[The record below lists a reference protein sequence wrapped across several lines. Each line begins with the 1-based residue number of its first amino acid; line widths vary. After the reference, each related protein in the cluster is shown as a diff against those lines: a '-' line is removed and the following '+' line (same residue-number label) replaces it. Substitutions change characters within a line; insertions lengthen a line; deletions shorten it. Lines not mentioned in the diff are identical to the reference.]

1 MRDTDA
7 CPLAKRTDPPAVA
20 DVPPVT
26 GKFENSSKDPRP
38 FEKTSDLPE
47 APACVITTARQGSD
61 SPMERQIMQKIDFI
75 LIRIFILVSLRFE

>member
-1 MRDTDA
+1 
-7 CPLAKRTDPPAVA
+7 
-20 DVPPVT
+20 VT

-75 LIRIFILVSLRFE
+75 LI

>member
-38 FEKTSDLPE
+38 FE
-47 APACVITTARQGSD
+47 
-61 SPMERQIMQKIDFI
+61 
-75 LIRIFILVSLRFE
+75 